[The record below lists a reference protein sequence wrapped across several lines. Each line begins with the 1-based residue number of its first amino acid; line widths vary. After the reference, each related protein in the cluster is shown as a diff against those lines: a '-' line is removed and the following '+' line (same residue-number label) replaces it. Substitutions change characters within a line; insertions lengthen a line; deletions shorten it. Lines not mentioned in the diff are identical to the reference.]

1 MAQIQRQTQRLL
13 LFFLLCGSFQTTG
26 SEEKNQEDNNSIAEG
41 EMFYQENVSPMFAQ
55 NGCLKCHARGYIR
68 PNISY
73 ESMLRRLAI
82 GDSAENNVLVY
93 KIGNVRSFSS
103 NIPNHPG
110 GQRCAT
116 LDTEPCKAVRQW
128 WAIEFGIA
136 RTEK

>member
-116 LDTEPCKAVRQW
+116 LDTEPCKTVRQW

>member
-13 LFFLLCGSFQTTG
+13 LFFLLCGSFQATG
-26 SEEKNQEDNNSIAEG
+26 SEEKNQEANNSIAEG

-103 NIPNHPG
+103 SIPNHPG

-116 LDTEPCKAVRQW
+116 LDTEPCKTVRQW

>member
-13 LFFLLCGSFQTTG
+13 LFFLLCSSFQTTG

-103 NIPNHPG
+103 NIPYHPG

-116 LDTEPCKAVRQW
+116 LDTEPCKTVRQW

>member
-116 LDTEPCKAVRQW
+116 LDKEPCKTVRQW

>member
-26 SEEKNQEDNNSIAEG
+26 SEEKNQEANNSIAEG
-41 EMFYQENVSPMFAQ
+41 EMFYQENVSPMFTQ

>member
-1 MAQIQRQTQRLL
+1 MAQIQRQTQILL
-13 LFFLLCGSFQTTG
+13 LFFLLCSSFQTTG
-26 SEEKNQEDNNSIAEG
+26 SEEKNQEANNSIAEG

-82 GDSAENNVLVY
+82 GDSAENNVLIY
-93 KIGNVRSFSS
+93 KIGNVRSFSL

-116 LDTEPCKAVRQW
+116 IDAEPCKTVRQW

-136 RTEK
+136 RTNK

>member
-13 LFFLLCGSFQTTG
+13 LFFLLCGSFQATG
-26 SEEKNQEDNNSIAEG
+26 SEEKNQEANNSIAEG

-82 GDSAENNVLVY
+82 GDSAENNVLIY

-103 NIPNHPG
+103 NIPTHPG

-116 LDTEPCKAVRQW
+116 LDTEPCKTVRQW

>member
-13 LFFLLCGSFQTTG
+13 LFFLLCSSFQTAG
-26 SEEKNQEDNNSIAEG
+26 SEEKNQEANNSIAEG
-41 EMFYQENVSPMFAQ
+41 EIFYQENVSPMFAQ

-116 LDTEPCKAVRQW
+116 LDTEPCKTVRQW

>member
-13 LFFLLCGSFQTTG
+13 LFFLLCSSFQTAG
-26 SEEKNQEDNNSIAEG
+26 SEEKNQEANNSIAEG

-103 NIPNHPG
+103 SIPNHPG

-116 LDTEPCKAVRQW
+116 IDAEPCKTVRQW

>member
-103 NIPNHPG
+103 SIPNHPG

>member
-116 LDTEPCKAVRQW
+116 LDTEQCKTVRQW

>member
-13 LFFLLCGSFQTTG
+13 LFFLLCSSFQNTG
-26 SEEKNQEDNNSIAEG
+26 SEEKNQEANNSIAEG

-103 NIPNHPG
+103 SIPNHPG

>member
-13 LFFLLCGSFQTTG
+13 LFFLLCGSFQATG
-26 SEEKNQEDNNSIAEG
+26 SEEKNQEANNSIAEG

>member
-1 MAQIQRQTQRLL
+1 MAQIQRQTQRRL
-13 LFFLLCGSFQTTG
+13 LFFLLCGSFQATG
-26 SEEKNQEDNNSIAEG
+26 SEEKNQEANNSIAEG
-41 EMFYQENVSPMFAQ
+41 EIFYQENVSPMFAQ

-116 LDTEPCKAVRQW
+116 LDTEPCKTVRQW

>member
-1 MAQIQRQTQRLL
+1 MAQIQRQTHRLL

-116 LDTEPCKAVRQW
+116 LDTEPCKTVRQW

>member
-13 LFFLLCGSFQTTG
+13 LFFLLCSSFQTAG
-26 SEEKNQEDNNSIAEG
+26 SEEKNQEANNSIAEG

-103 NIPNHPG
+103 SIPNHPG

>member
-26 SEEKNQEDNNSIAEG
+26 SEEKNQEDNNSIADG

-82 GDSAENNVLVY
+82 GYSAENNVLVY

-116 LDTEPCKAVRQW
+116 LDTEQCKTVRQW

>member
-1 MAQIQRQTQRLL
+1 MVQIQRQTQRLL
-13 LFFLLCGSFQTTG
+13 LFFLLCGSFQATG
-26 SEEKNQEDNNSIAEG
+26 SEEKNQEANNSIAEG

-116 LDTEPCKAVRQW
+116 LDTEPCKTVRQW

-136 RTEK
+136 RTEQ

>member
-116 LDTEPCKAVRQW
+116 LDTEPCKTVRQW

-136 RTEK
+136 RTNK

>member
-1 MAQIQRQTQRLL
+1 MVQIQRQTQRLL
-13 LFFLLCGSFQTTG
+13 LFFLLCGSFQATG
-26 SEEKNQEDNNSIAEG
+26 SEEKNQEANNSIAEG

>member
-1 MAQIQRQTQRLL
+1 MVQIQRQTQRLL
-13 LFFLLCGSFQTTG
+13 LFFLLCSSFQTAG
-26 SEEKNQEDNNSIAEG
+26 SEEKNQEANNSIAEG

-82 GDSAENNVLVY
+82 GDSADNNVLVY

-103 NIPNHPG
+103 SIPNHPG

>member
-1 MAQIQRQTQRLL
+1 MVQIQRQTQRLL
-13 LFFLLCGSFQTTG
+13 LFFLLCGSFQATG
-26 SEEKNQEDNNSIAEG
+26 SEEKNQEANNSIAEG

-116 LDTEPCKAVRQW
+116 LDTEPCKTVRQW

>member
-116 LDTEPCKAVRQW
+116 LDTEPCKTVRQW

-136 RTEK
+136 RTDK

>member
-13 LFFLLCGSFQTTG
+13 LFFLLCGSFQATG
-26 SEEKNQEDNNSIAEG
+26 SEEKNQEANNSIAEG

-73 ESMLRRLAI
+73 ESMLKRLAI

-116 LDTEPCKAVRQW
+116 LDTEPCKTVRQW

>member
-110 GQRCAT
+110 GQRCTT
-116 LDTEPCKAVRQW
+116 LDTEPCKTVRQW